1 MATRSGDGRETER
14 VLRLYE
20 KEARKYDREMNF
32 IDRLLFGSAR
42 EWVCAQA
49 TGEVLEIGIGTDCN
63 LPHYRQKKRGVK
75 SGSDGTRTRDLRRDS
90 VMKSLRRAS
99 PRRLSRVRMRVRARS
114 TRSLAGGSFAWLHA
128 VVSTAFPGLIA
139 YTARRRSPRRKIASL

>member
-32 IDRLLFGSAR
+32 FDRLLFAGGR

-49 TGEVLEIGIGTDCN
+49 VGEVLEIGIGTGRN
-63 LPHYRQKKRGVK
+63 LPYYPADMRLTGIELSPAMLELAHARA
-75 SGSDGTRTRDLRRDS
+75 RDLGREVDLRIGDAQALEFPDQS
-90 VMKSLRRAS
+90 FDTVVCTLSLC
-99 PRRLSRVRMRVRARS
+99 
-114 TRSLAGGSFAWLHA
+114 T
-128 VVSTAFPGLIA
+128 
-139 YTARRRSPRRKIASL
+139 